1 MGGVA
6 SEEHDGIKRKLTG
19 IEKLKVAHFSTC
31 RSGGAG
37 TAAWRLHRGLRVS
50 GACESAYACMGTTPE
65 SEGDYVIPKHYPRW
79 YQRLMQRVGIDT
91 AEAFRQT
98 RRSSGL
104 DLGNLSF
111 SFPRSDL
118 RLEETVAARQAD
130 LLNLHW
136 VAGMLDWPTF
146 FQRCDQ
152 PLVWT
157 LHDMNPFLGGFH
169 YTCDRDLA
177 GMAARREEEE
187 ILQLKREALSGATK
201 LTLVSPSRWLAEEAG
216 RSELMSQFPC
226 RVIPNG
232 LDTTV
237 FRPFHQ
243 AFARSVFALAEEA
256 RLLLTLS
263 ENLGSYRKG
272 ADLLAG
278 ALKETPLPK
287 GWEVVAAGRGRLEVP
302 GYPTRS
308 LGSIN
313 DDRLLAL
320 LYSAVDLVVVPTR
333 QDNLPNVV
341 MEAIACGTPVVASN
355 VGGIPDMIEHGKNGC
370 LTESAGNSAL
380 AAALR
385 EAAAAEFDREAIRAD
400 AVARFDQSVTA
411 KRYEILYREI
421 LGRA

>member
-1 MGGVA
+1 M
-6 SEEHDGIKRKLTG
+6 
-19 IEKLKVAHFSTC
+19 KVSHFSTY
-31 RSGGAG
+31 RYGGAG
-37 TAAWRLHRGLRVS
+37 TAAWRLHQALRAS
-50 GACESAYACMGTTPE
+50 GVAESLFASLEGTPDA
-65 SEGDYVIPKHYPRW
+65 EGGITLSKHYPRW
-79 YQRLMQRVGIDT
+79 YERVLQKAGIDT
-91 AEAFRQT
+91 AEEFRQI
-98 RRSSGL
+98 RRSPQL
-104 DLGNLSF
+104 ELGNLSF

-118 RLEETVAARQAD
+118 RLEETLSAREAD
-130 LLNLHW
+130 VVNLHW
-136 VAGMLDWPTF
+136 VAGLLDWPTF
-146 FQRCDQ
+146 FPRCKK
-152 PLVWT
+152 PKVWT

-177 GMAARREEEE
+177 GVAARREEGE
-187 ILQLKREALSGATK
+187 ILKLKRESLSEVSD
-201 LTLVSPSRWLAEEAG
+201 LTLVTPSRWLAEEAG
-216 RSELMSQFPC
+216 SSELLSRFPC

-237 FRPFHQ
+237 FRPFPK
-243 AFARSVFALAEEA
+243 AFSRAVFGLDGDA
-256 RLLLTLS
+256 RLLLTLAEDLS
-263 ENLGSYRKG
+263 SYRKG
-272 ADLLAG
+272 ADVLAD
-278 ALKETPLPK
+278 ALKQTPLPS
-287 GWEVVAAGRGRLEVP
+287 GWELVAAGRGRLEVP

-355 VGGIPDMIEHGKNGC
+355 VGGILDMIEHGKNGC
-370 LTESAGNSAL
+370 LAESAGNSAL